1 MLPFLYFCFFFFSFL
16 FLFLWRCILLYYRQK
31 VKQTIWTFWSSETQG
46 QSVGP
51 GEKAQWTFS
60 STGGRAPGYRL
71 SPDHFQTVKQ
81 ILAPDWAQNGFVSLC
96 PILEQHLL
104 SFFVISYMTAIDS
117 IMACLAHAP
126 KKCTHSGNFYFDI
139 NSPFQNTVYPKLKTL
154 FRKYK
159 LELTMGIHACIDHIF
174 VNIREFKMPQQLT
187 ATKTSHENIFSVSI
201 VIIPTRLL
209 C

>member
-104 SFFVISYMTAIDS
+104 SFFCDFVHDGYWLDHGLSGS
-117 IMACLAHAP
+117 
-126 KKCTHSGNFYFDI
+126 CTKEMH
-139 NSPFQNTVYPKLKTL
+139 T
-154 FRKYK
+154 FRKLLFWYK
-159 LELTMGIHACIDHIF
+159 LSISKYCL
-174 VNIREFKMPQQLT
+174 P
-187 ATKTSHENIFSVSI
+187 KTEDAFSKIQAWAYNGYPRLHRSHL
-201 VIIPTRLL
+201 RKY
-209 C
+209 

>member
-71 SPDHFQTVKQ
+71 SPDHFQTVNRM
-81 ILAPDWAQNGFVSLC
+81 LAPDWAQKMLC
-96 PILEQHLL
+96 IIVPNRRTAAPE
-104 SFFVISYMTAIDS
+104 FFSWVRT
-117 IMACLAHAP
+117 
-126 KKCTHSGNFYFDI
+126 
-139 NSPFQNTVYPKLKTL
+139 
-154 FRKYK
+154 R
-159 LELTMGIHACIDHIF
+159 
-174 VNIREFKMPQQLT
+174 
-187 ATKTSHENIFSVSI
+187 
-201 VIIPTRLL
+201 RLL
-209 C
+209 TGSQLVWLMNQRNARSQESFHLIWTLHFKILVVFTLEPK